1 MANNFIPWLGS
12 NATTSPQQAN
22 YGKIAVT
29 GFEAGGFVKAEDFN
43 AALRMTTLVCAGI
56 ASAFGFDNKSIDVS
70 EKDITD
76 AIQAAN
82 ITLGNITAN
91 IITVNKQINT
101 PSIIARY
108 VNGQTINAD
117 TVTVNTAIDGG
128 SLNIDGTKRIDQA
141 GNIFGRSYNINNDTV
156 IDNNKN
162 ISGASLT
169 IGNDIATISAAGD
182 ISGKSYTVGNLQVID
197 NAGNISGESITSKK
211 ITSTGTITG
220 NSLDINGRGI
230 SAQGAITG
238 DSLTINSVETID
250 SSRNIKNIDSITA
263 SGNITTNGDI
273 SGTNITASEALK
285 GNSLEVGRIDGV
297 YMHIGPTTGTTNLS
311 VNSSGDI
318 TTEGSISSK
327 SDLHAKNSI
336 IVGGSSITMGI
347 ERINNTGIMFPA
359 CLNLL
364 HIKNCAQKN
373 ASGAAVTFESTR
385 AADSMEFGCNLPT
398 SISSN
403 NRSYIFLV
411 FMGIRVAGSGS
422 WESFHSDY
430 SGLLT
435 ANDTDDRQA
444 TIIFNI
450 YSGNGASVGS
460 NWGTVRISY
469 QPYSLSVSTGCY
481 LSYEGPSGFS
491 GTINIEVK
499 MYPIAIFG

>member
-12 NATTSPQQAN
+12 TATTSPQQAN
-22 YGKIAVT
+22 YGTVAVK

-56 ASAFGFDNKSIDVS
+56 ASVFGFDTNTIDVS
-70 EKDITD
+70 EETITK
-76 AIQAAN
+76 AIQGAK
-82 ITLGNITAN
+82 ITMGEITASKLISPYISTYSLSATEIEASERISGQSLTILN
-91 IITVNKQINT
+91 VERISAGGTITGTEYK
-101 PSIIARY
+101 
-108 VNGQTINAD
+108 
-117 TVTVNTAIDGG
+117 ID
-128 SLNIDGTKRIDQA
+128 
-141 GNIFGRSYNINNDTV
+141 NNTV

-169 IGNDIATISAAGD
+169 IGNNVATISAAGD
-182 ISGKSYTVGNLQVID
+182 ISGTSYTAGNLKVID
-197 NAGNISGESITSKK
+197 KDGNISGESVTVKK
-211 ITSTGTITG
+211 ITSTGAVTAK
-220 NSLDINGRGI
+220 SLDINGRGI
-230 SAQGAITG
+230 SSQGVITG
-238 DSLTINSVETID
+238 DSLVINSLETID
-250 SSRNIKNIDSITA
+250 SSRNIKNIGSITA
-263 SGNITTNGDI
+263 SDDITTNSNI
-273 SGTNITASEALK
+273 SGNDITATGDLTGNNVIASRVLK
-285 GNSLEVGRIDGV
+285 GNSLETGRIDGV

-347 ERINNTGIMFPA
+347 ERINNIGIMFPA

-373 ASGAAVTFESTR
+373 ASGAVVTFESTK
-385 AADSMEFGCNLPT
+385 ADDSMEFGCNLPT

-435 ANDTDDRQA
+435 ANDNDDRQA

-460 NWGTVRISY
+460 NWGTARISY
-469 QPYSLSVSTGCY
+469 QPYSLSASTGCY
-481 LSYEGPSGFS
+481 LSYEGPSTFT

>member
-1 MANNFIPWLGS
+1 MCS
-12 NATTSPQQAN
+12 
-22 YGKIAVT
+22 Y
-29 GFEAGGFVKAEDFN
+29 KA
-43 AALRMTTLVCAGI
+43 I
-56 ASAFGFDNKSIDVS
+56 
-70 EKDITD
+70 
-76 AIQAAN
+76 
-82 ITLGNITAN
+82 
-91 IITVNKQINT
+91 
-101 PSIIARY
+101 
-108 VNGQTINAD
+108 
-117 TVTVNTAIDGG
+117 
-128 SLNIDGTKRIDQA
+128 
-141 GNIFGRSYNINNDTV
+141 
-156 IDNNKN
+156 
-162 ISGASLT
+162 
-169 IGNDIATISAAGD
+169 
-182 ISGKSYTVGNLQVID
+182 
-197 NAGNISGESITSKK
+197 
-211 ITSTGTITG
+211 
-220 NSLDINGRGI
+220 
-230 SAQGAITG
+230 
-238 DSLTINSVETID
+238 TINSIETID
-250 SSRNIKNIDSITA
+250 SSRNIKNIGSITA
-263 SGNITTNGDI
+263 NDDITTNGDL
-273 SGTNITASEALK
+273 SGNNITASEALK

-385 AADSMEFGCNLPT
+385 AVDSMEFGCNLPT

-435 ANDTDDRQA
+435 ANDTDSRQA
-444 TIIFNI
+444 TLIFNI

-460 NWGTVRISY
+460 NWGTARISY
-469 QPYSLSVSTGCY
+469 QPYSLSASAGCY

>member
-1 MANNFIPWLGS
+1 MANNFIPWLGDK
-12 NATTSPQQAN
+12 ATTSPQQAN
-22 YGKIAVT
+22 YKKIALT

-43 AALRMTTLVCAGI
+43 AALRMTTLVCSGI
-56 ASAFGFDNKSIDVS
+56 ASVFGFDSLTIDNS
-70 EKDITD
+70 EEIITK
-76 AIQAAN
+76 AIQGAN
-82 ITLGNITAN
+82 ITLGTIAAN
-91 IITVNKQINT
+91 SIIVKQQINT
-101 PSIIARY
+101 PSISAQYI
-108 VNGQTINAD
+108 NGQTIDAE
-117 TVTVNTAIDGG
+117 TVTVNNAIDGG
-128 SLNIDGTKRIDQA
+128 SLNIDGTKRIDSS
-141 GNIFGRSYNINNDTV
+141 G
-156 IDNNKN
+156 N

-169 IGNDIATISAAGD
+169 IGNDAANISAAGD
-182 ISGKSYTVGNLQVID
+182 ISGKSYTVGNLHVID
-197 NAGNISGESITSKK
+197 NAGNISGESVISKK
-211 ITSTGTITG
+211 ITATGTIIG

-230 SAQGAITG
+230 SAQGVITG

-263 SGNITTNGDI
+263 SGNITTNSDI
-273 SGTNITASEALK
+273 NGTNIIASEALK

-327 SDLHAKNSI
+327 SKLHAKNSI
-336 IVGGSSITMGI
+336 IVGGSSITTGI

-364 HIKNCAQKN
+364 HIKNCAQT
-373 ASGAAVTFESTR
+373 SGAAVKFRSTS

-435 ANDTDDRQA
+435 ANDTDSRQA
-444 TIIFNI
+444 TLIFNI
-450 YSGNGASVGS
+450 YSGDGSSVGS
-460 NWGTVRISY
+460 NWGTARISY
-469 QPYSLSVSTGCY
+469 QPYSLSASTGCY

-499 MYPIAIFG
+499 MYPIAIFN

>member
-22 YGKIAVT
+22 YGKIALT

-43 AALRMTTLVCAGI
+43 AALRMTTLVCTGI
-56 ASAFGFDNKSIDVS
+56 ASVFGFDSLTIDDS
-70 EKDITD
+70 EETITN
-76 AIQAAN
+76 AIQGAN

-91 IITVNKQINT
+91 GITVKQQINT
-101 PSIIARY
+101 SSISAQYI
-108 VNGQTINAD
+108 NGQTINAD
-117 TVTVNTAIDGG
+117 TVTVNNAIDGG
-128 SLNIDGTKRIDQA
+128 SLNINGTKRIDST
-141 GNIFGRSYNINNDTV
+141 G
-156 IDNNKN
+156 N
-162 ISGASLT
+162 ISGTSLT
-169 IGNDIATISAAGD
+169 IGNDVATISAAGD

-197 NAGNISGESITSKK
+197 NAGHISGESVTSKK
-211 ITSTGTITG
+211 ITSTGTIIG

-250 SSRNIKNIDSITA
+250 SSRNIKNIASITA
-263 SGNITTNGDI
+263 SGNITTNSDI
-273 SGTNITASEALK
+273 IGTNITASEALK

-373 ASGAAVTFESTR
+373 ASGAAVTFKSTR
-385 AADSMEFGCNLPT
+385 AADGMEFGCNLPT

-460 NWGTVRISY
+460 NWGTARISY
-469 QPYSLSVSTGCY
+469 QPYSLSASTGCY

>member
-12 NATTSPQQAN
+12 TATTSPQQAN
-22 YGKIAVT
+22 YGKIAKT
-29 GFEAGGFVKAEDFN
+29 GFKAGGFVKAEDFN

-56 ASAFGFDNKSIDVS
+56 ASVFGFDSNTIDVS
-70 EKDITD
+70 EDIITK
-76 AIQAAN
+76 AIQGAK
-82 ITLGNITAN
+82 ITLGEITASKVSSRD
-91 IITVNKQINT
+91 ISANT
-101 PSIIARY
+101 LS
-108 VNGQTINAD
+108 VTDINASERISGQSL
-117 TVTVNTAIDGG
+117 TILNVERITAGG
-128 SLNIDGTKRIDQA
+128 TIIGT
-141 GNIFGRSYNINNDTV
+141 SYKVDNDTV
-156 IDNNKN
+156 IDSNKN
-162 ISGASLT
+162 ISGTSLT
-169 IGNDIATISAAGD
+169 IGNSAAAITAAGD
-182 ISGKSYTVGNLQVID
+182 ISGKSYTIGNLQVID
-197 NAGNISGESITSKK
+197 NA
-211 ITSTGTITG
+211 
-220 NSLDINGRGI
+220 
-230 SAQGAITG
+230 
-238 DSLTINSVETID
+238 
-250 SSRNIKNIDSITA
+250 RNIKNIDSITA
-263 SGNITTNGDI
+263 NGDI
-273 SGTNITASEALK
+273 TTDGDLSGNNITASEALK

-373 ASGAAVTFESTR
+373 ASGAAVTFASTR
-385 AADSMEFGCNLPT
+385 AVDGIEFGCNLPT

-444 TIIFNI
+444 TLIFNI

-460 NWGTVRISY
+460 NWGTARISY
-469 QPYSLSVSTGCY
+469 QPYSLSASTGCY

>member
-12 NATTSPQQAN
+12 TATTSPQQAN
-22 YGKIAVT
+22 YGTVAVK

-56 ASAFGFDNKSIDVS
+56 ASVFGFDTNTIDVS
-70 EKDITD
+70 EETITK
-76 AIQAAN
+76 AIQGAK
-82 ITLGNITAN
+82 ITIGEITASKLISPYVSTYSLSATEIEASERISGQSLTILN
-91 IITVNKQINT
+91 VERISAGGTIT
-101 PSIIARY
+101 
-108 VNGQTINAD
+108 
-117 TVTVNTAIDGG
+117 
-128 SLNIDGTKRIDQA
+128 GTEYK
-141 GNIFGRSYNINNDTV
+141 INNNTV

-169 IGNDIATISAAGD
+169 IGNDVATISATGD
-182 ISGKSYTVGNLQVID
+182 ISGTSYTAGNLKVID
-197 NAGNISGESITSKK
+197 KDGNISGESVTAKK
-211 ITSTGTITG
+211 ITSTGAVMA
-220 NSLDINGRGI
+220 NSLNINGRGI
-230 SAQGAITG
+230 SSQGVITG
-238 DSLTINSVETID
+238 DSLVVNSLETID
-250 SSRNIKNIDSITA
+250 SSRNIKNVGSITA
-263 SGNITTNGDI
+263 SDDITTNSNI
-273 SGTNITASEALK
+273 SGNNITATDDLTGNNITASGVLK
-285 GNSLEVGRIDGV
+285 GNSLEAGRIDGV
-297 YMHIGPTTGTTNLS
+297 DMYIGPATDTTNAS
-311 VNSSGDI
+311 IESSGNI

-347 ERINNTGIMFPA
+347 TRINKTGIMFPA

-364 HIKNCAQKN
+364 HIKNCAQN
-373 ASGAAVTFESTR
+373 ASGDAVTFESTN
-385 AADSMEFGCNLPT
+385 AATGSMEFGCKLPT

-435 ANDTDDRQA
+435 ANDNDDRQA

-450 YSGNGASVGS
+450 YSGNGASLGS
-460 NWGTVRISY
+460 NWGTARISY
-469 QPYSLSVSTGCY
+469 QPYSLSASTGCY
-481 LSYEGPSGFS
+481 LSYKGPSTFT
-491 GTINIEVK
+491 GTVNIEVK